1 MKTPSQPIPHNWA
14 ARFFTIWSGQSFSL
28 FGSALVQFALVWYLT
43 RETGSATILAT
54 ATLVAMLPQIVLGPF
69 VGALVDRWNRRAIM
83 MVADGGIA
91 LATLGLI
98 YLFASGGIQI
108 WHIYVIMMIRSL
120 GQAFHF
126 PAMQA
131 STSLMVPEKHLTRIS
146 GANQTL
152 QGAINIIA
160 PPTGALLLE
169 VLPMQSVLA
178 IDIVTALL
186 AISPLVFISIPQPVR
201 SDETVNANGELKPI
215 GFMQDVREGLRYVAS
230 WPGLLGILIM
240 ATLINFLLT
249 PTGALMPLLVTKHFG
264 LGALEFGLMDSAW
277 GFGVIIG
284 GLILSAWGGFKRKIA
299 TSLMGIIGIG
309 IGSTIV
315 GVTPANMYWLAI
327 SGMAFSGIMNPI
339 INGPLFALVQSTV
352 KPDMQ
357 GRVMSLIISAATAM
371 TPLSLLVAG
380 PVSDAIGIRTWFWF
394 GGIFCLLMGIGGFF
408 VPAIMNMENN
418 RNGETDKSEEIQAIA
433 IAAD

>member
-1 MKTPSQPIPHNWA
+1 MKNPSQSIPHNWA
-14 ARFFTIWSGQSFSL
+14 ARFFTVWGGQSFSL

-43 RETGSATILAT
+43 KETGSATILAT

-83 MVADGGIA
+83 MIADGGIA
-91 LATLGLI
+91 VATIGLI
-98 YLFASGGIQI
+98 YLFASGNIQI
-108 WHIYVIMMIRSL
+108 WHIYVILMIRSL

-169 VLPMQSVLA
+169 VLPMQGVLA

-186 AISPLVFISIPQPVR
+186 AISPLVFIPIPQPSR
-201 SDETVNANGELKPI
+201 SDETTDENGELKPI

-230 WPGLLGILIM
+230 WPGLLSILIM

-249 PTGALMPLLVTKHFG
+249 PTSSLMPLLITKHFG

-284 GLILSAWGGFKRKIA
+284 GLILSAWGGFRRKVA
-299 TSLMGIIGIG
+299 TSMMGIIGIG
-309 IGSTIV
+309 VGITIV
-315 GVTPANMYWLAI
+315 GLTPANMYWLAI
-327 SGMAFSGIMNPI
+327 SGMALSGVMNPI
-339 INGPLFALVQSTV
+339 TNGPLFALVQSTV

-357 GRVMSLIISAATAM
+357 GRVMSLIMSAATAM

-380 PVSDAIGIRTWFWF
+380 PLSDAIGIRTWFWF
-394 GGIFCLLMGIGGFF
+394 GGVICLLMGIGGFF
-408 VPAIMNMENN
+408 IPAIMNVENN
-418 RNGETDKSEEIQAIA
+418 HKGERDKSEEVQALA
-433 IAAD
+433 ISAD

>member
-1 MKTPSQPIPHNWA
+1 MQNLSQPLPQNWS
-14 ARFFTIWSGQSFSL
+14 ARFFTVWGGQAFSL

-43 RETGSATILAT
+43 QQTGSATILAT

-91 LATLGLI
+91 VATIGLI
-98 YLFASGGIQI
+98 YLFASGDIQI
-108 WHIYVIMMIRSL
+108 WHIYVILMIRSL

-169 VLPMQSVLA
+169 VLPMQGVLA

-186 AISPLVFISIPQPVR
+186 AISPLVFIPIPQPVR
-201 SDETVNANGELKPI
+201 SEETADENGELKQI

-230 WPGLLGILIM
+230 WPGLLAILIM

-249 PTGALMPLLVTKHFG
+249 PTSSLMPLLITKHFG

-284 GLILSAWGGFKRKIA
+284 GLLLSAWGGFRRKVV
-299 TSLMGIIGIG
+299 TSMMGVIGIG
-309 IGSTIV
+309 VGITIV
-315 GVTPANMYWLAI
+315 GLTPANMYWLAI
-327 SGMAFSGIMNPI
+327 SGMALSGVMNPI
-339 INGPLFALVQSTV
+339 TNGPLFAIVQASV

-357 GRVMSLIISAATAM
+357 GRVMSLIMSAATAM

-394 GGIFCLLMGIGGFF
+394 GGVICLLMGVGGFF
-408 VPAIMNMENN
+408 IPAIMNVENN
-418 RNGETDKSEEIQAIA
+418 RNGETGKSEEVQAVA

>member
-1 MKTPSQPIPHNWA
+1 MKHPSQPIPHNWA
-14 ARFFTIWSGQSFSL
+14 ARFFTVWGGQAFSL

-43 RETGSATILAT
+43 KQTGSATVLAT

-69 VGALVDRWNRRAIM
+69 AGALVDRWNRRIIM

-91 LATLGLI
+91 LATVLLI
-98 YLFASGGIQI
+98 YLFASGQEQI

-120 GQAFHF
+120 GSAFHY

-152 QGAINIIA
+152 QGAINIVA

-169 VLPMQSVLA
+169 VLPMQGVLS
-178 IDIVTALL
+178 IDIATALL
-186 AISPLVFISIPQPVR
+186 AILPLAFIAIPQPVR
-201 SDETVNANGELKPI
+201 TDESGQEKAQGS
-215 GFMQDVREGLRYVAS
+215 FMADVREGLRYVAS
-230 WPGLLGILIM
+230 WPGLLAILVM
-240 ATLINFLLT
+240 ATVINFLLT
-249 PTGALMPLLVTKHFG
+249 PTSALMPLLITKHFG

-284 GLILSAWGGFKRKIA
+284 GLILGAWGGFKRKVA
-299 TSLMGIIGIG
+299 TSMMGIIGIG
-309 IGSTIV
+309 LGVTIV
-315 GVTPANMYWLAI
+315 GLTPANLYSLAVA
-327 SGMAFSGIMNPI
+327 GMAFAGIMNPI
-339 INGPLFALVQSTV
+339 TNGPLFALIQSTV

-357 GRVMSLIISAATAM
+357 GRVMSLVMSAATAM
-371 TPLSLLVAG
+371 SPLSLMVAG
-380 PVSDAIGIRTWFWF
+380 PLSDAIGIRTWFWF
-394 GGIFCLLMGIGGFF
+394 GGILCLVMGLGAFF
-408 VPAIMNMENN
+408 VPAIMNVENN
-418 RNGETDKSEEIQAIA
+418 RNGSDKVKSMA